1 MKERERKE
9 RREEKRER
17 ERESGGTLR
26 ALRVRKR
33 EYDLQRLMSGFSERS
48 LVKDKARLDWRAK

>member
-9 RREEKRER
+9 RREERER

>member
-1 MKERERKE
+1 MKERE